1 MKNQSAASLTGFCH
15 SLYLLQEI
23 SHIEEVCYEV
33 SVLTVDNVLPL
44 VAYVRELCEK
54 EIKLSC
60 TFGVLSTSSIN
71 LKY

>member
-1 MKNQSAASLTGFCH
+1 
-15 SLYLLQEI
+15 LLQEI